1 MFNDQSAAYDLQFL
15 QTRAWA
21 SGSWAFDNNEINT
34 TGKTK
39 SHRHVSVW
47 AESLWLGEGQSRR
60 PSSLFTEA
68 QIPVTIQKLLIRTQI
83 SSSDTALHW
92 RDRKSPCLY
101 DAYRAFKCTVMGAK
115 HRLFSKSHEVSRFFL
130 WAVGQKQKSKSAND
144 LLPYFMS
151 ISEKSLKGNSKVSI

>member
-1 MFNDQSAAYDLQFL
+1 MISQQHMICSSCKWEPERLVHEHL
-15 QTRAWA
+15 T
-21 SGSWAFDNNEINT
+21 IM
-34 TGKTK
+34 K
-39 SHRHVSVW
+39 SSLLEKPSPTDVSVW
-47 AESLWLGEGQSRR
+47 AESLWLGEGQSRC

-115 HRLFSKSHEVSRFFL
+115 HLLFSKSHEVSRFFL
-130 WAVGQKQKSKSAND
+130 WAVGQNQNQQTA
-144 LLPYFMS
+144 FCH
-151 ISEKSLKGNSKVSI
+151 ISWVFLKSL